1 MPNAL
6 AIGVPYELFWEL
18 NPHKLK
24 AFYKAYEI
32 HKKILDEEMWI
43 MGAYVN
49 NAVLSAVEHNLA
61 GKKAKTKYLE
71 QPFLKQEQTE
81 ELKQAEKMKQVKA
94 LFTALEI
101 KKANFE
107 LSKGSTK

>member
-6 AIGVPYELFWEL
+6 AIGVPYELFWTL

-71 QPFLKQEQTE
+71 QPFLKQEHYSRHWKSK
-81 ELKQAEKMKQVKA
+81 KQILNYQRVARNSVT
-94 LFTALEI
+94 LF
-101 KKANFE
+101 F
-107 LSKGSTK
+107 